1 VRPFRPALLAVLLLA
16 ALPATASA
24 TRVLYVGDSLG
35 VGTTPYLRG
44 LLPGTPIRAD
54 NRVGRPTP
62 EALGVLARRLQPSDT
77 VVVFD
82 SGTNDDPRATGAYAA
97 RLGQARRLAGR
108 RCLVLVT
115 LNRPRIGRGT
125 AAGMNAV
132 VANVAYSDPNTQ
144 IADWAAVVNRSIL
157 SNDGIHATGRG
168 YAIRARLVAQA
179 IQECVATAAALKAE
193 QAAPEPETPVTP
205 APSAPRRPK
214 AKPKPKLPPWGP
226 AVRRYW
232 RPGVRDLVVFART
245 LMRESERLARR
256 VSAAT
261 TG

>member
-1 VRPFRPALLAVLLLA
+1 MRLLRPALLAVLLLA
-16 ALPATASA
+16 ALPAAASA

-62 EALGVLARRLQPSDT
+62 EALGVLAKLLRPSDT

-82 SGTNDDPRATGAYAA
+82 SGTNDDPRATNAYAA
-97 RLGQARRLAGR
+97 RLQQARRLAGN

-132 VANVAYSDPNTQ
+132 VANLAYSDPNLQ
-144 IADWAAVVNRSIL
+144 VADWASVVNRRIL
-157 SNDGIHATGRG
+157 SRDGIHANGQG
-168 YAIRARLVAQA
+168 YAIRARLVGQA
-179 IQECVATAAALKAE
+179 IQECVAAAAALKAQ
-193 QAAPEPETPVTP
+193 QAAPEPDTVAPS
-205 APSAPRRPK
+205 PSAPRRPK
-214 AKPKPKLPPWGP
+214 AKPKPKLPPFGP
-226 AVRRYW
+226 AVRHYW
-232 RPGVRDLVVFART
+232 HPGVHDLVVLART
-245 LMRESERLARR
+245 LMRETASLARR
-256 VSAAT
+256 ASAAT
-261 TG
+261 D